1 MTLTDIK
8 NKIIEQLN
16 NLTIDDFYFDPKAN
30 FAKEIFY
37 ELTQHKSEEEIEKY
51 LIDKFPETIVEGKT
65 FPIKLSINQF
75 NEQITKADGVIKDL
89 EKTFIKLD
97 KQTENTKNQLSEIP
111 QQKSQSQSA
120 LKEIEMEIEQIKPL
134 SKKAPYASKINE
146 LEKEKNKIN
155 LEINTFEKKSE
166 ELKSKI
172 QELQNKTNEV
182 NKSIKEKVKEVKN
195 IELQRNNAQ
204 KELKQQNTN
213 EFYDSEYSSLEFLF
227 KILTRISIN
236 KIELEEERKT
246 GKKIKIPYNRNLY
259 PQSSS
264 SNIIDEIVSEK
275 TGEIK
280 LKLNDFNEVDYEELI
295 LSFAKKVNIVPSDWR
310 KIIYQILASP
320 LPNLAGRIYFD
331 YDNNYNVNR
340 EILELTNEDIS
351 ALLATKIAIKEK
363 NSIITADNKIV
374 LEISGGISATIT
386 FREKGK
392 QIEKFQKEKIEIY
405 SNCLLTSRFV
415 GQTLYKQN
423 GYTVSYIEINTP
435 GAYYILND
443 KFVIEIYFNPA
454 PILLDNNNEIKFS
467 TNTSDKYKLEDEEE
481 EEQRRKK
488 ELEDL
493 YDDDY

>member
-16 NLTIDDFYFDPKAN
+16 IFTIDDFYFDPEVN

-37 ELTQHKSEEEIEKY
+37 ELTKNKSKEQIEKY

-65 FPIKLSINQF
+65 FPIKLSINQL
-75 NEQITKADGVIKDL
+75 NDQITKADSVIKDL

-97 KQTENTKNQLSEIP
+97 KQTENNKSQLSEIP
-111 QQKSQSQSA
+111 QKKSQSQSA

-134 SKKAPYASKINE
+134 SNKAPYTKRMNE

-155 LEINTFEKKSE
+155 LEINTFEKKTE
-166 ELKSKI
+166 ELKREIS
-172 QELQNKTNEV
+172 ELQNKTNEV
-182 NKSIKEKVKEVKN
+182 NKNIKEKVKEIKN
-195 IELQRNNAQ
+195 IESKRNNAQ
-204 KELKQQNTN
+204 KELQQQNKN

-227 KILTRISIN
+227 KILIKKSIN
-236 KIELEEERKT
+236 KIELEEKRKT
-246 GKKIKIPYNRNLY
+246 GKKIELPYNRYAFGN
-259 PQSSS
+259 
-264 SNIIDEIVSEK
+264 NIIDEIVSEK

-280 LKLNDFNEVDYEELI
+280 LEIDDFNEENCKELI
-295 LSFAKKVNIVPSDWR
+295 LPFAKKVNIVPSDWR

-320 LPNLAGRIYFD
+320 LPNLAGTIYNND
-331 YDNNYNVNR
+331 YYNNYNVNR

-493 YDDDY
+493 CDDDF

>member
-1 MTLTDIK
+1 MTLTDIQ

-16 NLTIDDFYFDPKAN
+16 NFTIDDFYFDPEVN
-30 FAKEIFY
+30 FAKETFY
-37 ELTQHKSEEEIEKY
+37 KLTGHKSKEQVEKY
-51 LIDKFPETIVEGKT
+51 LIDKFPETIVEGKS
-65 FPIKLSINQF
+65 FPVKQLINQL
-75 NEQITKADGVIKDL
+75 NEQITKADSVIKDL

-97 KQTENTKNQLSEIP
+97 KQIENNKSQLSEIP
-111 QQKSQSQSA
+111 QKKSQSQSA

-134 SKKAPYASKINE
+134 SNKAPYAKRMSE

-172 QELQNKTNEV
+172 SELQNKTNEV
-182 NKSIKEKVKEVKN
+182 NKNIKEKVKEIKN
-195 IELQRNNAQ
+195 IELKRNNAQ

-213 EFYDSEYSSLEFLF
+213 EFYDSEHLSLEFLF
-227 KILTRISIN
+227 KILTRKSIR
-236 KIELEEERKT
+236 KIELEETRKT
-246 GKKIKIPYNRNLY
+246 GKKEPSSYYNGIPNNYR
-259 PQSSS
+259 
-264 SNIIDEIVSEK
+264 DEIVSVK

-280 LKLNDFNEVDYEELI
+280 LEINDFNEEDYQALI
-295 LSFAKKVNIVPSDWR
+295 LPFAKKVNIVPSDWR

-320 LPNLAGRIYFD
+320 LPNLAGTIY
-331 YDNNYNVNR
+331 NNYDVKR
-340 EILELTNEDIS
+340 EVLGLTNEDTS
-351 ALLATKIAIKEK
+351 ALLATKIAVKEN
-363 NSIITADNKIV
+363 NSLITADNKIV
-374 LEISGGISATIT
+374 LDISGGISATII

-392 QIEKFQKEKIEIY
+392 HIEKFQKEKIEIY
-405 SNCLLTSRFV
+405 SNCFLSYRFV
-415 GQTLYKQN
+415 EQRLYKQN
-423 GYTVSYIEINTP
+423 GYTVSYIEIVTP

-467 TNTSDKYKLEDEEE
+467 TNTSDKDKLEDEDEEE

-493 YDDDY
+493 YDDDF